1 LKETFER
8 KKVNR
13 MKGVKEML
21 GSVKKT
27 GKRGMK
33 TVGGTVK
40 RMVGS
45 ISHATGSGRGFHRNV
60 SLKGRTGS

>member
-1 LKETFER
+1 
-8 KKVNR
+8 
-13 MKGVKEML
+13 MKGTKEML

-33 TVGGTVK
+33 TVGDTVK

-60 SLKGRTGS
+60 SRKGRTGS

>member
-1 LKETFER
+1 
-8 KKVNR
+8 
-13 MKGVKEML
+13 MKGVKEMV
-21 GSVKKT
+21 GSVKKA

-45 ISHATGSGRGFHRNV
+45 ISHATGSGKGFHRNV
-60 SLKGRTGS
+60 SRKSRAGS